1 MFPRCIMLRLESKED
16 PLMKFNMS
24 RRQALVAGAGFAVLA
39 GAGVAVPTAA
49 RAAANGYED
58 EIAAFTGGAEPT
70 MGRVALDVPEI
81 AENGNTV
88 PMAVVVE
95 SPMSEDDYVEAVL
108 VLASE
113 NPNPG
118 VATFHFSPKSGRAEA
133 NTRIRLMETQDVVA
147 VAKMSDG
154 SYYMDRKQVRVT
166 IGGCGG

>member
-1 MFPRCIMLRLESKED
+1 
-16 PLMKFNMS
+16 MKFSLN
-24 RRQALVAGAGFAVLA
+24 RRQALMGGAGFAVI
-39 GAGVAVPTAA
+39 AGVGASLPSPA

-58 EIAAFTGGAEPT
+58 EIAAFTGGAEPQS
-70 MGRVALDVPEI
+70 GRVALDVPEI

-88 PMAVVVE
+88 PMSVVVD
-95 SPMSEDDYVEAVL
+95 SPMTADDYVEELL
-108 VLASE
+108 VVASE

-118 VATFHFSPKSGRAEA
+118 VATFRFSPKSGRAEA
-133 NTRIRLMETQDVVA
+133 STRIRLMETQDVVA

>member
-1 MFPRCIMLRLESKED
+1 MEFSL
-16 PLMKFNMS
+16 S
-24 RRQALVAGAGFAVLA
+24 RRQALMGGAGLAVIATVGIPLPA
-39 GAGVAVPTAA
+39 L
-49 RAAANGYED
+49 AANDYEA
-58 EIAAFTGGAEPT
+58 EIAAFTGGAEPE

-88 PMAVVVE
+88 PMGVTVE
-95 SPMSEDDYVEAVL
+95 SPMTADDYVEEVL

-113 NPNPG
+113 NPNAG

-133 NTRIRLMETQDVVA
+133 STRIRLASTQEVVA

-154 SYYMDRKQVRVT
+154 SFYMDRKQVRVT

>member
-1 MFPRCIMLRLESKED
+1 MLREEAKED
-16 PLMKFNMS
+16 MFMKFNLS
-24 RRQALVAGAGFAVLA
+24 RRQALLGGAGFAALA
-39 GAGVAVPTAA
+39 GAGVSLPTPA

-58 EIAAFTGGAEPT
+58 EIAAFTGGAEPE

-88 PMAVVVE
+88 PMAVMVE
-95 SPMSEDDYVEAVL
+95 SPMTADDYVEAVL

-113 NPNPG
+113 NPNAG

-133 NTRIRLMETQDVVA
+133 NTRIRLMETQDVIA

-154 SYYMDRKQVRVT
+154 SYYMDRKEVRVT